1 MPTQPRMLTQ
11 QITLAFIVA
20 IDDNSFIL
28 EVKKYNIIYDTKDVF
43 YKDTVRTT
51 TNKESGT
58 NYLTWGWRDKPL
70 EVDQRCH
77 KERAN

>member
-11 QITLAFIVA
+11 RITPASIVA

-28 EVKKYNIIYDTKDVF
+28 EVQKYNINYDIKDVF

-51 TNKESGT
+51 KDKESGT

-77 KERAN
+77 RERVN